1 MANAFLSL
9 RYDSLMFSDS
19 VGNILSSWC
28 KPLLVMYFLSIS
40 RVFVLSFPFLPTV
53 CFAPVM
59 QIVPFCRLMS
69 ATFSHVSSMG
79 LEPKSFDIDKNSA
92 MRVLAFDISMLI
104 FSSVGIFGSLS
115 YLA

>member
-1 MANAFLSL
+1 
-9 RYDSLMFSDS
+9 MFSDS

-28 KPLLVMYFLSIS
+28 KPLSLMYFLSIS
-40 RVFVLSFPFLPTV
+40 KVFVFSFPFLPMV
-53 CFAPVM
+53 CFAPVKLT
-59 QIVPFCRLMS
+59 VPFCRLIS

-79 LEPKSFDIDKNSA
+79 LEPKSFDIDRNSA

-104 FSSVGIFGSLS
+104 FSSVGILGILS